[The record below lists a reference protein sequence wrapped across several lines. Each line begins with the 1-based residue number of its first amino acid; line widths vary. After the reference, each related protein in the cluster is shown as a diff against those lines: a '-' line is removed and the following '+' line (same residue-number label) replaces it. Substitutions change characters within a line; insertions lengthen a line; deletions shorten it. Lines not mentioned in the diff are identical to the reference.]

1 MKNSQKSLELLLF
14 VHPLNFW
21 TAPLPNHIGKHVTN
35 WIAAQIQQNDHE
47 NHLGFLLSSFFSSF
61 FLPPNSHRRLA
72 PTRRT
77 PSREA
82 PPWRGRGGGRLGLR
96 GGAAITWG
104 RRRGIGAAARVEERK
119 REGRRPKGWGSEREG
134 RLGLR
139 GGTNGL
145 PTAGSRSTAQTRSH
159 VCSRP

>member
-1 MKNSQKSLELLLF
+1 LPTKNSQKSLELLLF

-21 TAPLPNHIGKHVTN
+21 TAPLPNRIGKHVTN

-61 FLPPNSHRRLA
+61 FLPPNSHGRLA

-77 PSREA
+77 PSGEA
-82 PPWRGRGGGRLGLR
+82 PPWRGRGGGGLGLR

-104 RRRGIGAAARVEERK
+104 RRRGIGAAARVEDRK
-119 REGRRPKGWGSEREG
+119 REGGGQRVGGVRG
-134 RLGLR
+134 RGR
-139 GGTNGL
+139 
-145 PTAGSRSTAQTRSH
+145 
-159 VCSRP
+159 